1 MEEKSAGIQRS
12 RRVRYDGGWETVY
25 WLDPQG
31 ALGLPRPVLEDLWP
45 VSWGQLGR
53 GKNLS
58 PVGRAGSRKA
68 GRGGHQPQR
77 AAAAAPGGVAADR
90 YGAGSFLAGA
100 VSIPPDPVSGG
111 PGTGI
116 KKGPPPWA
124 ALGAVPLLKQLPAVR
139 IFPAARSQRPLCGFS
154 KTPAA
159 WRRSAGFLRKRRSPG

>member
-31 ALGLPRPVLEDLWP
+31 ALGLPRSVLETYGLCPGDSLA
-45 VSWGQLGR
+45 
-53 GKNLS
+53 
-58 PVGRAGSRKA
+58 VGRICPQSVELVPGRPGEAASAPAGCCGCPWGCGGRQIWCRELPGWRCFHSA
-68 GRGGHQPQR
+68 GPC
-77 AAAAAPGGVAADR
+77 
-90 YGAGSFLAGA
+90 FWW
-100 VSIPPDPVSGG
+100 
-111 PGTGI
+111 TGDWY

-124 ALGAVPLLKQLPAVR
+124 ALGAVPFLKQLPAVR

-159 WRRSAGFLRKRRSPG
+159 WRRSAGFRRERRSPG